1 MFQISVPFN
10 LVNEPMSLETLLLLF
25 FRHSDQAKD
34 QVIKRHKL
42 LHYIHR
48 TLPQEKC
55 EYGQKELYMY
65 TLQRS
70 AVLH

>member
-1 MFQISVPFN
+1 
-10 LVNEPMSLETLLLLF
+10 MSLVTLLLLF
-25 FRHSDQAKD
+25 FRHSNQAED

-42 LHYIHR
+42 VHCIHR

-55 EYGQKELYMY
+55 ECGQKELDVY
-65 TLQRS
+65 TIQRS